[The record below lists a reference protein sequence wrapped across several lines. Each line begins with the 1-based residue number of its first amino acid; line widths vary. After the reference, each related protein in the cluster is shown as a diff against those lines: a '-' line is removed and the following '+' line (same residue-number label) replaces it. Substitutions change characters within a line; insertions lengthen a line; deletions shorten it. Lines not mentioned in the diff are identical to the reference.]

1 VVNIEGGLNGQST
14 SGKERDTP
22 TNVVHEL
29 DDKLGLH
36 DGNRGL
42 ALQPQSFYAKLQARP
57 CGGGLGPRLSKH
69 FC

>member
-29 DDKLGLH
+29 DHKLGLH

-42 ALQPQSFYAKLQARP
+42 ALQPQSF
-57 CGGGLGPRLSKH
+57 
-69 FC
+69 